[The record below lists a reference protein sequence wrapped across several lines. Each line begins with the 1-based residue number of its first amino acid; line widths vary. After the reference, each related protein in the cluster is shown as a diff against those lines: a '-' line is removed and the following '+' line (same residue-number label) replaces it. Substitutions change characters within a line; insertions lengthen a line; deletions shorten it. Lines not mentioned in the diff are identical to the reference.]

1 MNYQE
6 LLPIGSVVL
15 LKGAESKLMIT
26 GRIVCDEKMEHIYD
40 YVGVIYPLGMSGEA
54 DQYFFDRDAIDI
66 PFFIGYQDEEE
77 LEFRNEVLAE
87 IDELEIRDGKI
98 VPVGYDEDEDEDED
112 QDQE

>member
-26 GRIVCDEKMEHIYD
+26 GRIVCDENMDQIYD
-40 YVGVIYPLGMSGEA
+40 YVGVVYPVGVSGEN
-54 DQYFFDRDAIDI
+54 DQYFFNRDAIEL

-87 IDELEIRDGKI
+87 LGELEIRDGKI
-98 VPVGYDEDEDEDED
+98 VPKE
-112 QDQE
+112 